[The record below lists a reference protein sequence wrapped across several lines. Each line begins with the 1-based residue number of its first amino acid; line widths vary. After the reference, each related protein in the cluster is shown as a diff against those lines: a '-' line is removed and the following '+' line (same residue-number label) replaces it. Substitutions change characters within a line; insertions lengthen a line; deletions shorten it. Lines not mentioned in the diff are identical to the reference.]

1 MKEIGI
7 LTHVHSAL
15 TKKMEYFFCVRVL
28 KILYLKKITL
38 KYIIAFSEWIKT
50 KMKAATESNLKIF

>member
-15 TKKMEYFFCVRVL
+15 TKKMEYFFLCACVKNIVSE
-28 KILYLKKITL
+28 KN
-38 KYIIAFSEWIKT
+38 YIEIYHSI
-50 KMKAATESNLKIF
+50 

>member
-38 KYIIAFSEWIKT
+38 KYIIAFSE
-50 KMKAATESNLKIF
+50 